1 MRPMTL
7 KAPQKR
13 YLRSQAHHLRAFMHS
28 GNKGITDAF
37 VAELDQV
44 LDRHELVKVRL
55 SAGDRAERAAL
66 IEQLATASGADVVQ
80 TIGHTVTLFR
90 RNPDDPKIALPA

>member
-1 MRPMTL
+1 MTL

-13 YLRSQAHHLRAFMHS
+13 YLRSQAHHLKAFMHS

-44 LDRHELVKVRL
+44 LDQHELVKVRL
-55 SAGDRAERAAL
+55 AAGDRTERTAM
-66 IEQLATASGADVVQ
+66 IEQLAQASGADIVQ

-90 RNPDDPKIALPA
+90 RNAAEPKIALPA